1 MVANLKLQ
9 KMHEK
14 NKKSNR
20 QQSLTINSTENQSIL
35 SGHHPKNRKI
45 VIQSQRDTAAE
56 YERITVWFPVSKIEI
71 AKATLQK
78 RGKTPTNWKSF
89 RKSTLSYFVM
99 VVDGKWIAHES
110 TGVGQS
116 AGHTHRSPQDW
127 TSKM

>member
-35 SGHHPKNRKI
+35 SGHLQKTQN
-45 VIQSQRDTAAE
+45 SQRDTAAE

-89 RKSTLSYFVM
+89 ASPLCHTFVM

-110 TGVGQS
+110 TGVG
-116 AGHTHRSPQDW
+116 
-127 TSKM
+127 